1 MVCNQCNSESSL
13 CSVKAIVLLYDDS
26 SKRWIPAASDAGHFS
41 CVQIYHSVTTNTFRV
56 VGRKLQADQQV
67 VLNCPI
73 VKGMKYNKATPTF
86 HQWRHSKQVWGL
98 NFGNKEDAA
107 LFANSMTRALEVL
120 NASGSAG
127 STPNGQSPQK
137 LEEQKRLERQK
148 QEQPEKDQKSPAP
161 PASSPAVSPA
171 APPAPP
177 PPPLGPTSPPTG
189 PCPPA
194 PPPPPSGGIVP
205 PAPPLP
211 PAGGNGEVAKQGGSN
226 DLASAL
232 AGAKLRK
239 TVKDEGAASAPV
251 SKPSSSSSSS
261 GGGGGGLMG
270 EMSAILARRRKAA
283 DKPVEKVKEPCDE
296 ECVPSVSKFSGSGAE
311 INEPKDKS
319 ASTPRPKTAAQ
330 ISSSSS
336 CAPSNSAQSSGSR
349 LRVVKKKSDSEEGVG
364 DIERVKQE
372 IIEEV
377 KKELAKMKE
386 EIIKA
391 LIQELQR

>member
-1 MVCNQCNSESSL
+1 MGESSL
-13 CSVKAIVLLYDDS
+13 CQVKATVLLYDDS
-26 SKRWIPAASDAGHFS
+26 NKRWVPAGSDAHHLS
-41 CVQIYHSVTTNTFRV
+41 RVQMYQNLTTNTFRV

-73 VKGMKYNKATPTF
+73 FKGMKYNEATPTF
-86 HQWRHSKQVWGL
+86 HQWRDPKHVWGL
-98 NFGNKEDAA
+98 NFASKEDAT
-107 LFANSMTRALEVL
+107 LFSKSMMHALEALSV
-120 NASGSAG
+120 SGSAG
-127 STPNGQSPQK
+127 STQNGPSKQ
-137 LEEQKRLERQK
+137 LEEQKRLERQR
-148 QEQPEKDQKSPAP
+148 QEQLEREQKKPDL
-161 PASSPAVSPA
+161 PASSPAVTPA

-177 PPPLGPTSPPTG
+177 PP

-205 PAPPLP
+205 PPPPPP
-211 PAGGNGEVAKQGGSN
+211 PAGGSGGGAKQGGSS

-239 TVKDEGAASAPV
+239 TVKDEGAAD
-251 SKPSSSSSSS
+251 SKPSPSPSSGGGG

-283 DKPVEKVKEPCDE
+283 DKPVAKVKEPCDE
-296 ECVPSVSKFSGSGAE
+296 ECAAPISKFSGSGE
-311 INEPKDKS
+311 CNESKEKA
-319 ASTPRPKTAAQ
+319 ASTPRPKPATQKDLNQ
-330 ISSSSS
+330 ISSSSTS
-336 CAPSNSAQSSGSR
+336 VPSNSTQSPGSR
-349 LRVVKKKSDSEEGVG
+349 LKVVKKSSDGEEG
-364 DIERVKQE
+364 DMERVKRE

-377 KKELAKMKE
+377 KKELEKMKE